1 MHLRDDNAIQTT
13 FSNGSRFVIP
23 LFTTDQ
29 QRTEY
34 NLSVSFA
41 RAKKLYINSVI
52 SLSMSLLVV
61 RVFSKFISTQ

>member
-1 MHLRDDNAIQTT
+1 MLYRPHFLMVV
-13 FSNGSRFVIP
+13 GSLFF
-23 LFTTDQ
+23 FTTDQ

-61 RVFSKFISTQ
+61 RVFSMLIPTR